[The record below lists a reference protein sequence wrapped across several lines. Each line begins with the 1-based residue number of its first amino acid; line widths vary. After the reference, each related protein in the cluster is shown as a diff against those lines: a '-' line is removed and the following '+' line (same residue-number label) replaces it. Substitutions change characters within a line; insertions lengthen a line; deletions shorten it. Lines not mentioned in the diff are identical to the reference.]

1 MRFTFSFSKPAK
13 FKPQYLWNGGLNQKS
28 LHQIPRTLSKEHT
41 CQVSDHSSEPVL
53 QEVAQKLK
61 KNSLEIR
68 QFKVQASNTIVCKP
82 QPLRHD
88 ISRRGSQIKLPFL
101 HLVRFFQFYN
111 ILKNQNRE
119 FLIVDPPLALRGGG
133 GGGGG

>member
-1 MRFTFSFSKPAK
+1 M
-13 FKPQYLWNGGLNQKS
+13 

-41 CQVSDHSSEPVL
+41 CQVSDHSSGPVL

-61 KNSLEIR
+61 KNSPEIR

-88 ISRRGSQIKLPFL
+88 ISRRGSQINLPFFASCC
-101 HLVRFFQFYN
+101 FFQLYN
-111 ILKNQNRE
+111 ILKNQNKA
-119 FLIVDPPLALRGGG
+119 FLLLDPPLALRGGG